1 MANSLRLPAN
11 IPEVAGVVIP
21 GKDADEILFL
31 HQPHERGF
39 KRSASVGVGVA
50 ASHEVIAIVNKAEE
64 TTETVHQ
71 RVIVTGSQNTV
82 HLTPPGGDAAGFLGG
97 KSITEIEAEPQFLV
111 IDSDDIV
118 YRLLDFRLS
127 HIQPP

>member
-1 MANSLRLPAN
+1 MNNLRLPSST
-11 IPEVAGVVIP
+11 EVAGVVIP
-21 GKDADEILFL
+21 GKDANEILFL

-71 RVIVTGSQNTV
+71 RVVVTGSQNTV
-82 HLTPPGGDAAGFLGG
+82 HLTPPSDDAAGFFGG
-97 KSITEIEAEPQFLV
+97 KSITEIKAEPQFFV

-118 YRLLDFRLS
+118 YRLLDFRESHLS
-127 HIQPP
+127 PQ